1 MRNQLYR
8 SRTDL
13 LLGGVCGGLG
23 QYLGI
28 NSTLIRIF
36 FVLLTLGSG
45 IGIGVLIYLLLWI
58 VIPRQG
64 QGEVTTVE
72 TIRSGADEV
81 SERVRT
87 LGDTLRAPNP
97 QARLVI
103 GGSLLVLGVILLVQT
118 LDIVWLRWL
127 NLRLL
132 GALLIIAFGAALI
145 RRSLKGD

>member
-87 LGDTLRAPNP
+87 LGDTLRAPNS

-118 LDIVWLRWL
+118 LDIFWLRWL

-132 GALLIIAFGAALI
+132 GALLIIAFGAALLW
-145 RRSLKGD
+145 RSLKGD